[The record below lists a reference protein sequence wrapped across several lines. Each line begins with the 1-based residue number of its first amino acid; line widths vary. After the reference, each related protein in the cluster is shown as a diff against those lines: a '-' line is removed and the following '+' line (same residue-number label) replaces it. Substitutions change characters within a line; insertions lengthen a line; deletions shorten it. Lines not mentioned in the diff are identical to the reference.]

1 MNKPK
6 ILFRLNVKLRAVPNK
21 KLPTDVV
28 QHWPE
33 VLKDIDVKV
42 VPMEYLAAL
51 RVTFKDKKVWEVDLR
66 RSNDLDRTLD
76 EVIQDFF
83 DEYGDKIDTVDFRL
97 DTKKVKA
104 DIQKR
109 TKVFMKKRK

>member
-1 MNKPK
+1 MPK
-6 ILFRLNVKLRAVPNK
+6 GSQKFPN
-21 KLPTDVV
+21 DVV

-42 VPMEYLAAL
+42 VPIEYLAAL
-51 RVTFKDKKVWEVDLR
+51 RVTFKNDNVWEVDLR
-66 RSNDLDRTLD
+66 NERQNANTTLE
-76 EVIQDFF
+76 EVLEDFF
-83 DEYGDKIDTVDFRL
+83 DEYGDSIDSVDFRL

-109 TKVFMKKRK
+109 TSTFMKKRK

>member
-1 MNKPK
+1 VPK
-6 ILFRLNVKLRAVPNK
+6 GSQKFPN
-21 KLPTDVV
+21 DVV

-42 VPMEYLAAL
+42 VPIEYLAAL
-51 RVTFKDKKVWEVDLR
+51 RVTFKNDNVWEVDLR
-66 RSNDLDRTLD
+66 NERQNANTTLE
-76 EVIQDFF
+76 EVLEDFF
-83 DEYGDKIDTVDFRL
+83 DEYGDSIDSVDFRL

-109 TKVFMKKRK
+109 TSTFMKKRK

>member
-1 MNKPK
+1 
-6 ILFRLNVKLRAVPNK
+6 VPNK

-42 VPMEYLAAL
+42 VPIEYLAAL
-51 RVTFKDKKVWEVDLR
+51 RVTFKDKKVWEVDLN
-66 RSNDLDRTLD
+66 RSKNLELTLE
-76 EVIQDFF
+76 EVLEDFF
-83 DEYGDKIDTVDFRL
+83 EEYGDKIDTVDFRL
-97 DTKKVKA
+97 DTIKVKT

>member
-1 MNKPK
+1 M
-6 ILFRLNVKLRAVPNK
+6 PNK

-42 VPMEYLAAL
+42 VPIEYLAAL
-51 RVTFKDKKVWEVDLR
+51 RVTFKDKKVWEVDLN
-66 RSNDLDRTLD
+66 RSKNLELTLE
-76 EVIQDFF
+76 EVLEDFF
-83 DEYGDKIDTVDFRL
+83 EEYGDKIDTVDFRL
-97 DTKKVKA
+97 DTIKVKT

>member
-1 MNKPK
+1 VPK
-6 ILFRLNVKLRAVPNK
+6 GSQKFPN
-21 KLPTDVV
+21 DVV

-42 VPMEYLAAL
+42 VPIEYLAAL
-51 RVTFKDKKVWEVDLR
+51 RVTFKNDNVWEVDLR
-66 RSNDLDRTLD
+66 NERQNASTTLE
-76 EVIQDFF
+76 EVLEDFF
-83 DEYGDKIDTVDFRL
+83 DEYGDSIDSVDFRL

-109 TKVFMKKRK
+109 TSTFMKKRK

>member
-1 MNKPK
+1 MF
-6 ILFRLNVKLRAVPNK
+6 LQSVKLRAVPK
-21 KLPTDVV
+21 KTGKLPQDVV

-42 VPMEYLAAL
+42 VPLEYLAAI
-51 RVTFKDKKVWEVDLR
+51 RVSFKDGKIWEVDLR
-66 RSNDLDRTLD
+66 PKARKGKTDLETI
-76 EVIQDFF
+76 VGDFF
-83 DEYGDKIDTVDFRL
+83 DEYGENIDNVDFRL

-109 TKVFMKKRK
+109 TALFMKKRR

>member
-1 MNKPK
+1 M
-6 ILFRLNVKLRAVPNK
+6 PNK

-42 VPMEYLAAL
+42 VPIEYLAAL
-51 RVTFKDKKVWEVDLR
+51 RVTFKDKKVWEVDLN
-66 RSNDLDRTLD
+66 RSKNLELTLE
-76 EVIQDFF
+76 EVLEDFF

-97 DTKKVKA
+97 DTIKVKT

>member
-1 MNKPK
+1 MPK
-6 ILFRLNVKLRAVPNK
+6 GSQKFPN
-21 KLPTDVV
+21 DVV

-42 VPMEYLAAL
+42 VPIEYLAAL
-51 RVTFKDKKVWEVDLR
+51 RVTFKNDNVWEVDLR
-66 RSNDLDRTLD
+66 NERQNANTTLE
-76 EVIQDFF
+76 EVLEDFF
-83 DEYGDKIDTVDFRL
+83 DEYGDSIDSVDFRL

-109 TKVFMKKRK
+109 THTFMKKRK

>member
-1 MNKPK
+1 MPK
-6 ILFRLNVKLRAVPNK
+6 GSQKFPN
-21 KLPTDVV
+21 DVV

-42 VPMEYLAAL
+42 VPIEYLAAL
-51 RVTFKDKKVWEVDLR
+51 RVTFKNDNVWEVDLR
-66 RSNDLDRTLD
+66 NERQNASTTLE
-76 EVIQDFF
+76 EVLEDFF
-83 DEYGDKIDTVDFRL
+83 DEYGDSIDSVDFRL

-109 TKVFMKKRK
+109 TSTFMKKRK